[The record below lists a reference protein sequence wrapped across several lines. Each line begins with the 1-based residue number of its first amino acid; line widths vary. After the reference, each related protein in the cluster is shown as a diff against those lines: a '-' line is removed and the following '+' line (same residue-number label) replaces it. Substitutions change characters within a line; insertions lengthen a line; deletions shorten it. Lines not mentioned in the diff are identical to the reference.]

1 MNPLTRLTAL
11 MKKTTGRHKLSL
23 RLMLIMLIIVAAIG
37 VGIYYLIQG
46 QASTT
51 GPGGGFGGR
60 GGFGGSRIQPVS
72 ASEVRVMDVPL
83 WVNAIGIMIPK
94 NLVTVRSRVDGELLK
109 LYFTEGQMV
118 KAGDLLAQVD
128 PRPLEVQLTQA
139 NGQMARD
146 TAQLKNAQ
154 LDLERYRTLLA
165 KDSIAK
171 QQVDTQEALVR
182 QYQGTVEVDRGIVAN
197 AKLQLGYARITAPVS
212 GRVGLRQ
219 VDPGNQVKS
228 GDANGIVIIAQVQP
242 ITAVFAVPEINLPL
256 VTHALAAKEATPVE
270 LWDRE
275 FKRQLATGKLLTA
288 DNQIDTT
295 TGTLKL
301 KAEFKNEDSSLFP
314 NQFVNVKLS
323 AGTAMDAKV
332 VPGSAV
338 LRGAKGSFVYVINE
352 DKVAAVQVKAGATSG
367 DLIVIEGNIAPGA
380 RVVTDGADKLR
391 DGAQVE
397 VISAEAR
404 QKAVSSDGIRRG
416 KRGQGGQGGSGNPNG
431 QGGGDGKPSDAGAGK
446 PADGAA
452 GEGRRRRD
460 NAEGTANGAASGH
473 QSQAVP
479 ARNAANA
486 GKAEGAPA
494 GAGTEAGTTTRLAGD
509 RPQLNDEERAERRRR
524 WQEAHPGEEPPWK
537 KREGSNGTGN

>member
-1 MNPLTRLTAL
+1 MNFLSRLSAQL
-11 MKKTTGRHKLSL
+11 KKPRFGKISL
-23 RLMLIMLIIVAAIG
+23 RLILIMLAIAVA
-37 VGIYYLIQG
+37 VGAGIWYLIQNQG
-46 QASTT
+46 DAKGGPG
-51 GPGGGFGGR
+51 GPGGGRFG
-60 GGFGGSRIQPVS
+60 GGSRVQPVS
-72 ASEVRVMDVPL
+72 AAEVQIMDVPL
-83 WVNAIGIMIPK
+83 WVNAIGTMIPK

-118 KAGDLLAQVD
+118 KAGDLLAQID

-165 KDSIAK
+165 KDSISK

-182 QYQGTVEVDRGIVAN
+182 QYQGTVEVDRGVVAN
-197 AKLQLGYARITAPVS
+197 AQLQLSYARITAPVS

-228 GDANGIVIIAQVQP
+228 GDTNGIVIIAQVQP
-242 ITAVFAVPEINLPL
+242 ITAVFSVPEINLPL
-256 VTHALAAKEATPVE
+256 ISRALAAKEPTTVE

-275 FKRQLATGKLLTA
+275 FKNQLATGKLLTA

-301 KAEFKNEDSSLFP
+301 KAEFKNEDSTLFP

-323 AGTAMDAKV
+323 AGTAVGAKV

-352 DKVAAVQVKAGATSG
+352 DKVAAVPVKAGATSG
-367 DLIVIEGNIAPGA
+367 DLIVIEGKIDAGA
-380 RVVTDGADKLR
+380 KVVTDGADKLR

-404 QKAVSSDGIRRG
+404 QKAVSSEGIRRG
-416 KRGQGGQGGSGNPNG
+416 KRGQWGGQGGQPGSGAPNAPAA
-431 QGGGDGKPSDAGAGK
+431 DSKPSEAGK
-446 PADGAA
+446 S
-452 GEGRRRRD
+452 GESRRGDNRG
-460 NAEGTANGAASGH
+460 NAEAASGGA
-473 QSQAVP
+473 QKQP
-479 ARNAANA
+479 APAPAPANAAGTA
-486 GKAEGAPA
+486 KSAGAPSSGMDA
-494 GAGTEAGTTTRLAGD
+494 GPGARPAGD
-509 RPQLNDEERAERRRR
+509 RPQLSEEERAERRRR

-537 KREGSNGTGN
+537 KREGNGAGN

>member
-1 MNPLTRLTAL
+1 MNFLSRLSAHL
-11 MKKTTGRHKLSL
+11 KKPRFGKISL
-23 RLMLIMLIIVAAIG
+23 RLILIMLAIVAA
-37 VGIYYLIQG
+37 VGAGIWYLIQNQG
-46 QASTT
+46 DTKGGAG
-51 GPGGGFGGR
+51 GPGGGRFGGGAR
-60 GGFGGSRIQPVS
+60 VQPVS
-72 ASEVRVMDVPL
+72 AAEVQIMDVPL
-83 WVNAIGIMIPK
+83 WVNAIGTMIPK

-118 KAGDLLAQVD
+118 KAGDLLAQID
-128 PRPLEVQLTQA
+128 PRPLEVQLIQA
-139 NGQMARD
+139 NGQLARD

-165 KDSIAK
+165 KDSISK

-182 QYQGTVEVDRGIVAN
+182 QYQGTVEVDRGVVAN
-197 AKLQLGYARITAPVS
+197 AQLQLSYARITAPVS

-228 GDANGIVIIAQVQP
+228 GDTNGIVIIAQVQP
-242 ITAVFAVPEINLPL
+242 ITAVFSVPEINLPL
-256 VTHALAAKEATPVE
+256 ISRALAAKEPTTVE

-275 FKRQLATGKLLTA
+275 FKNQLASGKLLTA

-301 KAEFKNEDSSLFP
+301 KAEFKNDDSTLFP

-323 AGTAMDAKV
+323 AGTAVGAKV

-352 DKVAAVQVKAGATSG
+352 DKVAAVPVKAGATSG
-367 DLIVIEGNIAPGA
+367 DLIVIEGKIDAGA
-380 RVVTDGADKLR
+380 KVVTDGADKLR

-404 QKAVSSDGIRRG
+404 QKAVSSEGVRRG
-416 KRGQGGQGGSGNPNG
+416 KRGQWGGQGGQPGSGAPNASAA
-431 QGGGDGKPSDAGAGK
+431 DSKPAEAGK
-446 PADGAA
+446 P
-452 GEGRRRRD
+452 GENRRRD
-460 NAEGTANGAASGH
+460 NAETASSGGQKQATPAPAA
-473 QSQAVP
+473 A
-479 ARNAANA
+479 
-486 GKAEGAPA
+486 A
-494 GAGTEAGTTTRLAGD
+494 GAGAGKSASAPTSGTDAGSVARPAGD
-509 RPQLNDEERAERRRR
+509 RPQLSEEERAERRRR

-537 KREGSNGTGN
+537 KREGSNGAGN